1 MTYFNLNTNS
11 CVRAEP
17 RTLVIRQGA
26 NQDYSQFYNAF
37 QKDGL
42 YLIVNLAEG
51 GTFTGNK
58 QRHKVMVDR
67 QPQYVKIKSAKV
79 YRF

>member
-11 CVRAEP
+11 WVRAEP
-17 RTLVIRQGA
+17 RTLVIRRGA
-26 NQDYSQFYNAF
+26 NQDYSQFYNGF

-51 GTFTGNK
+51 GIFTGNK
-58 QRHKVMVDR
+58 QRHEVMVDR
-67 QPQYVKIKSAKV
+67 QPQNVKIKSAKV